1 MNTEIN
7 ELKTLTKH
15 VYAHVNINL
24 MVENVIPIKSGI
36 MINVGKKCMSVKNIL
51 YMKTFS
57 CKSGKYL
64 ASFTGNSVIMCDEI
78 MDAEERKSIPKY
90 KISETKS
97 FYNLLTFLLI
107 TIALLTVFTI
117 YFCLIM

>member
-1 MNTEIN
+1 MKLDRCVGSCSTLNDFSYKVCFPNKKADLNLSVFKMNTEIN

-51 YMKTFS
+51 YMKRLS
-57 CKSGKYL
+57 L
-64 ASFTGNSVIMCDEI
+64 V
-78 MDAEERKSIPKY
+78 
-90 KISETKS
+90 
-97 FYNLLTFLLI
+97 
-107 TIALLTVFTI
+107 
-117 YFCLIM
+117 